1 MAGKRTLITVILV
14 VVTLGAGVLAVILN
28 IKTVEVYGDVT
39 ATVFFGNLS
48 DAETERL
55 LGLAEEAHQQ
65 GDYEGALTLVTFAYT
80 YNDGE
85 HKEDLLLLWSAL
97 LLDQGKC
104 SDACQVLDELI
115 ALQPKGDVF
124 EWDRLGEMVLDQ
136 LDRNLVTADGFRYAT
151 AVKLRGYC
159 AQVGSDSLT
168 AVDAVFDRELDRPY
182 DVEWVL
188 EFEKQ
193 MAYQDPRTAERDVG
207 AAEME
212 AERRAPGELAALLGK
227 RLELGPPPL
236 EDAPLVSEVKL
247 GEYLQFAE
255 RIAYD
260 ILETQLAQV
269 EEKRGLEGE
278 SLAGEE
284 PEEET
289 LDDPFAGLSE
299 SERALIEEALSAA
312 RSQEGPKWKA
322 TTRIRCTLP
331 GFTLREVLDYLGLD
345 PYTGRPVVP
354 GSEPVAQPTSG

>member
-1 MAGKRTLITVILV
+1 MAGKRTLVIVILV
-14 VVTLGAGVLAVILN
+14 VLTLGAGVLAVLLN
-28 IKTVEVYGDVT
+28 IKTVKVYGEVT

-55 LGLAEEAHQQ
+55 FGLAEEAYEE
-65 GDYEGALTLVTFAYT
+65 GDFEEALTLVTFAYT
-80 YNDGE
+80 YNGGE
-85 HKEDLLLLWSAL
+85 HKDDLLLLWSTL
-97 LLDQGKC
+97 LLDQGKHD
-104 SDACQVLDELI
+104 DACRVLDELV
-115 ALQPKGDVF
+115 ALYPEGDVF

-136 LDRNLVTADGFRYAT
+136 LDRNLVMEDGFRYAV

-159 AQVGSDSLT
+159 AEVGSESLA

-188 EFEKQ
+188 EYEKE

-212 AERRAPGELAALLGK
+212 AERRAPGELAALLGE
-227 RLELGPPPL
+227 RIELGPPPL

-255 RIAYD
+255 RISYD
-260 ILETQLAQV
+260 ILETELTQV
-269 EEKRGLEGE
+269 EEKRGLESE

-284 PEEET
+284 PEAET

-299 SERALIEEALSAA
+299 EERALIEEALAAA

-345 PYTGRPVVP
+345 PYTGRP
-354 GSEPVAQPTSG
+354 PVAGPTPLESE

>member
-14 VVTLGAGVLAVILN
+14 VVTLGAAVLAVVLN
-28 IKTVEVYGDVT
+28 VKTVDVYGDVT
-39 ATVFFGNLS
+39 ATIFFGNLS

-55 LGLAEEAHQQ
+55 LGLAGEAYRE
-65 GDYEGALTLVTFAYT
+65 GDFEGALTLVTFAYT

-85 HKEDLLLLWSAL
+85 HRDELLLLWSTL
-97 LLDQGKC
+97 LLDQGKHA
-104 SDACQVLDELI
+104 DACRVLDELV
-115 ALQPKGDVF
+115 ALAPSGDVL

-136 LDRNLVTADGFRYAT
+136 LDRNLVMEDGFRYST
-151 AVKLRGYC
+151 AVRLRGYC
-159 AQVGSDSLT
+159 AQVGSDSLD
-168 AVDAVFDRELDRPY
+168 AVDAVFDRELDRAY

-188 EFEKQ
+188 EFEKE

-212 AERRAPGELAALLGK
+212 AERRAPGELAALLGQ
-227 RLELGPPPL
+227 RIELGPPPL

-255 RIAYD
+255 RIVYE
-260 ILETQLAQV
+260 ILGTELAQE
-269 EEKRGLEGE
+269 EEKRSLEGE

-284 PEEET
+284 PEAET

-312 RSQEGPKWKA
+312 RSREGPKWKA
-322 TTRIRCTLP
+322 TTRIRCALP

-345 PYTGRPVVP
+345 PYTGRPQVAGP
-354 GSEPVAQPTSG
+354 EPVEEAVGA